1 MSLAVYI
8 GTEHFRDELKEDAQE
23 SPLQGVTLSDIA
35 TGQPQNGT
43 EGQPQLLL
51 STMTEEA
58 LAALEHWLKADAER
72 TCTLAWPHPSAWLAA
87 SLQQGSRPK
96 EALWQW
102 SHQADLIQKLYK
114 RKRRQVTLEGYV
126 PNASTVAELPLVA
139 QLTLNGIAP
148 IYRLMAHQLTQ
159 EDSLLQQAYSYIKAS
174 SAHAAA
180 WQLPAVEAVEQ
191 SLHHLA
197 QEHQQRDT
205 QHSELNQA
213 QQENAKLTEQ
223 LAKLQQQHKESQ
235 AHNEANQKQLK
246 ETTERLSEKSAQLL
260 ETEKTKDT
268 LNEQLTQAQEASAKQ
283 SREHAKLQDHTHS
296 IEQENAALLE
306 QLMTVQEALEE
317 NILANQAHQ
326 TDLEEKEVKLNW
338 LRKKTKS
345 QEAKLEERKTAL
357 SQLKDEHKS
366 AIAALEKAFAE
377 QKKETQAQQTAYQTL
392 SKQAEQKEQALT
404 KAHQEAVKQ
413 AEQKEQALTK
423 AHQEAVKQAEQKE
436 QALTKAHQEAVKQAE
451 QKEQALTKAH
461 QEAVKQAEQKERALT
476 KSHQEALEKAEH
488 AAASAQQKAQRK
500 QEQLLQEQ
508 ALVIEQLHETQE
520 QLNQQLNETL
530 SLQQAQSKLKKQ
542 YADIEQQAIQSHQLL
557 EQEAIEKSLIV
568 AQLHEAQEQLVKN
581 TENAHHFK
589 KQADSRQKTINV
601 LKQEQQL
608 MKHQYESITQW
619 LRVSGHRNAAAAY
632 RYSRPFKRALPKQL
646 AMIKESGFFDAQWYC
661 EQYPDVK
668 NAGIEPAEHY
678 LKFGAI
684 EGRNPSDKFDTYFYL
699 CEYPDVAISGQNP
712 LLHYLRYGQHEE
724 RFPTQPRQQ
733 LPAPV
738 RH

>member
-8 GTEHFRDELKEDAQE
+8 GTEKFLDNRENYSAGGNKSFISLNDLLEDNVESNDEE
-23 SPLQGVTLSDIA
+23 SR
-35 TGQPQNGT
+35 
-43 EGQPQLLL
+43 QLLL
-51 STMTEEA
+51 SDFTEED
-58 LAALEHWLKADAER
+58 LSGLEGWLNANDKHE
-72 TCTLAWPHPSAWLAA
+72 CTLIWPHPIAWLAVCLQEGKSPKELTKQW
-87 SLQQGSRPK
+87 SLQ
-96 EALWQW
+96 A
-102 SHQADLIQKLYK
+102 ALIQKLYK
-114 RKRRQVTLEGYV
+114 HKRRQVTLEGYV
-126 PNASTVAELPLVA
+126 PKAATAAALPLVE
-139 QLTLNGIAP
+139 QLTLDGIAP

-159 EDSLLQQAYSYIKAS
+159 EDSLLQQAYSYLKAS
-174 SAHAAA
+174 SAHVAT
-180 WQLPAVEAVEQ
+180 WQQPAVEAVEQ
-191 SLHHLA
+191 SLHYLA

-223 LAKLQQQHKESQ
+223 LTKLQQQHKEVQ
-235 AHNEANQKQLK
+235 ANNEAHQKQLK

-268 LNEQLTQAQEASAKQ
+268 LSGQLTQAQEASAKQ

-366 AIAALEKAFAE
+366 AIAALEKALAE

-404 KAHQEAVKQ
+404 K
-413 AEQKEQALTK
+413 
-423 AHQEAVKQAEQKE
+423 
-436 QALTKAHQEAVKQAE
+436 
-451 QKEQALTKAH
+451 
-461 QEAVKQAEQKERALT
+461 
-476 KSHQEALEKAEH
+476 SHQEALAKAEH

-508 ALVIEQLHETQE
+508 TLVMEQLHETQE
-520 QLNQQLNETL
+520 QL
-530 SLQQAQSKLKKQ
+530 
-542 YADIEQQAIQSHQLL
+542 
-557 EQEAIEKSLIV
+557 
-568 AQLHEAQEQLVKN
+568 VKI
-581 TENAHHFK
+581 TENAEHYK
-589 KQADSRQKTINV
+589 KQADSRQKNINV

-608 MKHQYESITQW
+608 IRHQYESINQW
-619 LRVSGHRNAAAAY
+619 LRVNGHRNAAAAY
-632 RYSRPFKRALPKQL
+632 RYSRPFKRALPQQL

-678 LKFGAI
+678 LKFGVI

-724 RFPTQPRQQ
+724 RFPTQPRQK

-738 RH
+738 QH

>member
-1 MSLAVYI
+1 MTTKEVNGAAQTMSLAVYI

-35 TGQPQNGT
+35 TGQPLNGT

-126 PNASTVAELPLVA
+126 PKAATAAALPLVA
-139 QLTLNGIAP
+139 QLSLNGTAP

-159 EDSLLQQAYSYIKAS
+159 EDSLLQQAYSYLKAS
-174 SAHAAA
+174 SAHVAT
-180 WQLPAVEAVEQ
+180 WQQPAVEAVEQ
-191 SLHHLA
+191 SLHYLA

-223 LAKLQQQHKESQ
+223 LTKLQQQHKEAQ
-235 AHNEANQKQLK
+235 AHNEAHQKQLK

-268 LNEQLTQAQEASAKQ
+268 LSEQLTQAQEASAKQ

-296 IEQENAALLE
+296 IGQENAALLE

-366 AIAALEKAFAE
+366 AIAALEKALAE

-404 KAHQEAVKQ
+404 K
-413 AEQKEQALTK
+413 
-423 AHQEAVKQAEQKE
+423 
-436 QALTKAHQEAVKQAE
+436 
-451 QKEQALTKAH
+451 
-461 QEAVKQAEQKERALT
+461 
-476 KSHQEALEKAEH
+476 SHQEALAKAEH

-508 ALVIEQLHETQE
+508 TLVMEQLHET
-520 QLNQQLNETL
+520 
-530 SLQQAQSKLKKQ
+530 
-542 YADIEQQAIQSHQLL
+542 
-557 EQEAIEKSLIV
+557 
-568 AQLHEAQEQLVKN
+568 QEQLVKN

-601 LKQEQQL
+601 LKQEQQW

-668 NAGIEPAEHY
+668 TAGIQPAEHY

-738 RH
+738 QH

>member
-23 SPLQGVTLSDIA
+23 SALQGVSLSDIA
-35 TGQPQNGT
+35 TGQPLNGT
-43 EGQPQLLL
+43 EGQSQLLL

-72 TCTLAWPHPSAWLAA
+72 TCTLVWPHPSAWLAA

-126 PNASTVAELPLVA
+126 PKAATAAALPLVA
-139 QLTLNGIAP
+139 QLSLNGTAP

-159 EDSLLQQAYSYIKAS
+159 EDSLLQQAYSYLKAS
-174 SAHAAA
+174 SVHVAT
-180 WQLPAVEAVEQ
+180 WQQPAVEAVEQ
-191 SLHHLA
+191 SLHYLA

-205 QHSELNQA
+205 QHSALNQA

-223 LAKLQQQHKESQ
+223 LTKLQEQHKEAQ
-235 AHNEANQKQLK
+235 ANNEAHQKQLK

-260 ETEKTKDT
+260 ETQKTKDA
-268 LNEQLTQAQEASAKQ
+268 LSEQLTQAQEASAKQ

-296 IEQENAALLE
+296 IEQENTALLE

-317 NILANQAHQ
+317 NILANQTHQ

-357 SQLKDEHKS
+357 SQLKDEHKN
-366 AIAALEKAFAE
+366 AIAALENALAE
-377 QKKETQAQQTAYQTL
+377 QKKETQAQKTAYQTL
-392 SKQAEQKEQALT
+392 IKQAEQKEQALT
-404 KAHQEAVKQ
+404 K
-413 AEQKEQALTK
+413 
-423 AHQEAVKQAEQKE
+423 
-436 QALTKAHQEAVKQAE
+436 
-451 QKEQALTKAH
+451 
-461 QEAVKQAEQKERALT
+461 
-476 KSHQEALEKAEH
+476 SHQEAFEKAEH
-488 AAASAQQKAQRK
+488 AAASAQQKAQHK

-520 QLNQQLNETL
+520 QL
-530 SLQQAQSKLKKQ
+530 
-542 YADIEQQAIQSHQLL
+542 
-557 EQEAIEKSLIV
+557 
-568 AQLHEAQEQLVKN
+568 VKI

-601 LKQEQQL
+601 LKQEQQW

>member
-35 TGQPQNGT
+35 TGQPLNGT

-72 TCTLAWPHPSAWLAA
+72 TYTLAWPHPSAWLAA

-159 EDSLLQQAYSYIKAS
+159 EDSLLQQAYSYLKAS
-174 SAHAAA
+174 SAHVAS
-180 WQLPAVEAVEQ
+180 WQQPAVEAVVQ
-191 SLHHLA
+191 SLHYLA

-205 QHSELNQA
+205 QHSALNQA

-223 LAKLQQQHKESQ
+223 LTKLQEQHKEAQ
-235 AHNEANQKQLK
+235 ANNEAHQKQLK

-260 ETEKTKDT
+260 ETQKTKDA
-268 LNEQLTQAQEASAKQ
+268 LSEQLTQAQEASAKQ

-357 SQLKDEHKS
+357 SQLKNEHKS
-366 AIAALEKAFAE
+366 AIVALEKALAE

-413 AEQKEQALTK
+413 AEQKEKSLTK
-423 AHQEAVKQAEQKE
+423 AHQEAV
-436 QALTKAHQEAVKQAE
+436 
-451 QKEQALTKAH
+451 
-461 QEAVKQAEQKERALT
+461 
-476 KSHQEALEKAEH
+476 EKAEQ
-488 AAASAQQKAQRK
+488 AAASAQQKAQHK

-508 ALVIEQLHETQE
+508 ALVIE
-520 QLNQQLNETL
+520 
-530 SLQQAQSKLKKQ
+530 
-542 YADIEQQAIQSHQLL
+542 
-557 EQEAIEKSLIV
+557 
-568 AQLHEAQEQLVKN
+568 QLHEAQEQLVKN

-738 RH
+738 QH

>member
-8 GTEHFRDELKEDAQE
+8 GTENFRDEREGDAQE
-23 SPLQGVTLSDIA
+23 PSNHNVSLSDIA
-35 TGQPQNGT
+35 TGLPINGS
-43 EGQPQLLL
+43 EEQPQLLL
-51 STMTEEA
+51 SGVTEEA
-58 LAALEHWLKADAER
+58 LAALEHWLKTDAER

-126 PNASTVAELPLVA
+126 PNATTVAELPLVA

-159 EDSLLQQAYSYIKAS
+159 ENSLLQQAYSYLKAS

-197 QEHQQRDT
+197 QEHHQRDAK
-205 QHSELNQA
+205 HSELNQA

-223 LAKLQQQHKESQ
+223 LAKLQQQHKEAQ
-235 AHNEANQKQLK
+235 ANNEANQKQLK

-366 AIAALEKAFAE
+366 AMAALEKALAE

-413 AEQKEQALTK
+413 AEQKEK
-423 AHQEAVKQAEQKE
+423 
-436 QALTKAHQEAVKQAE
+436 
-451 QKEQALTKAH
+451 
-461 QEAVKQAEQKERALT
+461 ALT

-488 AAASAQQKAQRK
+488 AAGSAQQKAQRK

-508 ALVIEQLHETQE
+508 ALVMEQLHETQE

-530 SLQQAQSKLKKQ
+530 SLQQAHSKLQKQ
-542 YADIEQQAIQSHQLL
+542 HASIEQQAIQSNQLL
-557 EQEAIEKSLIV
+557 EKEAIEKSLIV

-581 TENAHHFK
+581 TENADYYK

-608 MKHQYESITQW
+608 IRHQYESINQW

-632 RYSRPFKRALPKQL
+632 RYSRPFKRALPQQL

-668 NAGIEPAEHY
+668 TAGIEPAEHY

-684 EGRNPSDKFDTYFYL
+684 EGRNPSDKFDTHFYL

-724 RFPTQPRQQ
+724 RFPIQPRQQ

-738 RH
+738 QP

>member
-8 GTEHFRDELKEDAQE
+8 GTEKFLDNRENSSAGGNKSFISLNDLLEDNVESIDEE
-23 SPLQGVTLSDIA
+23 SR
-35 TGQPQNGT
+35 
-43 EGQPQLLL
+43 QLLL
-51 STMTEEA
+51 SDFTEED
-58 LAALEHWLKADAER
+58 LSGLEGWLNANDKHE
-72 TCTLAWPHPSAWLAA
+72 CILIWPHPIAWLAVC
-87 SLQQGSRPK
+87 LQEGKYPK
-96 EALWQW
+96 ELSKQW
-102 SHQADLIQKLYK
+102 SHQAALIQKLYK

-126 PNASTVAELPLVA
+126 PKAATAAALPLVA
-139 QLTLNGIAP
+139 QLSLNGAAP

-159 EDSLLQQAYSYIKAS
+159 EDSLLQQAYSYLKAS
-174 SAHAAA
+174 SAHVAT
-180 WQLPAVEAVEQ
+180 WQQPAVEAVEQ
-191 SLHHLA
+191 SLHYLA

-205 QHSELNQA
+205 KHSELNQA

-223 LAKLQQQHKESQ
+223 LTKLQQQHKEVQ
-235 AHNEANQKQLK
+235 ANNEAHQKQLK

-268 LNEQLTQAQEASAKQ
+268 LSEQLTQAQEASAKQ
-283 SREHAKLQDHTHS
+283 SSEHAKLQDHTHS

-366 AIAALEKAFAE
+366 AIAALEKALAE
-377 QKKETQAQQTAYQTL
+377 QKKETQAQQAAYQTL

-404 KAHQEAVKQ
+404 KAHK
-413 AEQKEQALTK
+413 
-423 AHQEAVKQAEQKE
+423 
-436 QALTKAHQEAVKQAE
+436 
-451 QKEQALTKAH
+451 
-461 QEAVKQAEQKERALT
+461 EAVKQAEQKERALT
-476 KSHQEALEKAEH
+476 KAHQEAVNK
-488 AAASAQQKAQRK
+488 AASAQHKAQHQ

-508 ALVIEQLHETQE
+508 ALV
-520 QLNQQLNETL
+520 
-530 SLQQAQSKLKKQ
+530 
-542 YADIEQQAIQSHQLL
+542 
-557 EQEAIEKSLIV
+557 V

-608 MKHQYESITQW
+608 MKHQCESITQW

-668 NAGIEPAEHY
+668 TAGIEPAEHY

-738 RH
+738 QH

>member
-35 TGQPQNGT
+35 TGQPLNGT

-58 LAALEHWLKADAER
+58 LAALEHWLKTDAER
-72 TCTLAWPHPSAWLAA
+72 TCTLAWPQPSAWLAA

-96 EALWQW
+96 ETLWQW

-126 PNASTVAELPLVA
+126 PNATTVAELPLVA

-159 EDSLLQQAYSYIKAS
+159 EDSLLQQAYSYLKAS
-174 SAHAAA
+174 SAHVAT

-191 SLHHLA
+191 SLHYLA

-223 LAKLQQQHKESQ
+223 LTKLQQQHKEAQ
-235 AHNEANQKQLK
+235 AHNEAHQKQLK

-345 QEAKLEERKTAL
+345 QEDKLEERKTAL

-366 AIAALEKAFAE
+366 AMAALEKALAE

-413 AEQKEQALTK
+413 AEQKEEALTK

-451 QKEQALTKAH
+451 QKEKSLTKAH
-461 QEAVKQAEQKERALT
+461 QEAV
-476 KSHQEALEKAEH
+476 EKAEQ
-488 AAASAQQKAQRK
+488 AASSAQQKAQHK

-508 ALVIEQLHETQE
+508 ALVIEQLHET
-520 QLNQQLNETL
+520 
-530 SLQQAQSKLKKQ
+530 
-542 YADIEQQAIQSHQLL
+542 
-557 EQEAIEKSLIV
+557 
-568 AQLHEAQEQLVKN
+568 QEQLVKN

-619 LRVSGHRNAAAAY
+619 LRVNGHRNAAAAY
-632 RYSRPFKRALPKQL
+632 RYSRPFKRALPQQL

-668 NAGIEPAEHY
+668 TAGIEPAEHY

-684 EGRNPSDKFDTYFYL
+684 EGRNPSDKFDTHFYL

-738 RH
+738 QP

>member
-8 GTEHFRDELKEDAQE
+8 GTEHFRDELKKDAQE

-35 TGQPQNGT
+35 TGQPLNGT

-51 STMTEEA
+51 STMTEVA

-72 TCTLAWPHPSAWLAA
+72 SCTLAWPHPSAWLAA

-126 PNASTVAELPLVA
+126 PNATTVAELPLVA

-159 EDSLLQQAYSYIKAS
+159 EDSLLQQAYCYLKAS

-191 SLHHLA
+191 SLHYLA

-223 LAKLQQQHKESQ
+223 LTKLQQQHKEAQ
-235 AHNEANQKQLK
+235 AQNEAHQKQLK

-268 LNEQLTQAQEASAKQ
+268 LSEQLTQAQEASAKQ
-283 SREHAKLQDHTHS
+283 SREHVKLQDHTHS

-317 NILANQAHQ
+317 NILANQA
-326 TDLEEKEVKLNW
+326 
-338 LRKKTKS
+338 
-345 QEAKLEERKTAL
+345 
-357 SQLKDEHKS
+357 
-366 AIAALEKAFAE
+366 
-377 QKKETQAQQTAYQTL
+377 QQTAYQTL
-392 SKQAEQKEQALT
+392 S
-404 KAHQEAVKQ
+404 
-413 AEQKEQALTK
+413 
-423 AHQEAVKQAEQKE
+423 
-436 QALTKAHQEAVKQAE
+436 
-451 QKEQALTKAH
+451 
-461 QEAVKQAEQKERALT
+461 KQAEQKERALT
-476 KSHQEALEKAEH
+476 KSHQEALEKAEQ
-488 AAASAQQKAQRK
+488 AAASAQQKAQHK

-508 ALVIEQLHETQE
+508 ALVIEQLHET
-520 QLNQQLNETL
+520 
-530 SLQQAQSKLKKQ
+530 
-542 YADIEQQAIQSHQLL
+542 
-557 EQEAIEKSLIV
+557 
-568 AQLHEAQEQLVKN
+568 QEQLVKN

-668 NAGIEPAEHY
+668 TAGIEPAEHY
-678 LKFGAI
+678 IKFGAI

-738 RH
+738 QH